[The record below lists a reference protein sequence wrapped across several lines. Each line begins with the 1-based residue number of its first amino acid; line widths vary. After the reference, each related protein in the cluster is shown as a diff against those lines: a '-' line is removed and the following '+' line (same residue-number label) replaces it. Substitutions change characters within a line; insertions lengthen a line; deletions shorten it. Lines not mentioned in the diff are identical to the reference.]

1 MTPGAIIGTFPGL
14 RGELQRAGPLQHL
27 GAQVE
32 RPNDCVDEGEQE
44 ARQICAKHLPN
55 EASKE
60 SEAGRTK
67 FGVQVG

>member
-1 MTPGAIIGTFPGL
+1 MTPVAIIGAFPGL
-14 RGELQRAGPLQHL
+14 CGELQRAGPLQHL

-32 RPNDCVDEGEQE
+32 RPNDCGDEGEQE
-44 ARQICAKHLPN
+44 ARQICGKHLPN
-55 EASKE
+55 EASNQ

>member
-1 MTPGAIIGTFPGL
+1 MSGVSLGASVKGRTPGS
-14 RGELQRAGPLQHL
+14 LQHL

-32 RPNDCVDEGEQE
+32 RPNECGDEGEQE
-44 ARQICAKHLPN
+44 ARQICTKHLPN
-55 EASKE
+55 EASNQ